1 MPLYPFK
8 HPHREDYIEEFFH
21 MNDDKRYVDDEGVEW
36 NRVFMVPN
44 ISATYRSFDEKRLVD
59 ENGKPA
65 RVAHLSEGFVR
76 SQGFKNADDYIE
88 YNNSVM
94 VDPTKTPTRN
104 LEKAHEQADDKNL
117 QEQLREQQQKL
128 IESNK
133 AAEAKK
139 NIKTV
144 SQICSTATTTSEGKV
159 KSVKHKSKKTP

>member
-8 HPHREDYIEEFFH
+8 HPDKEEYVEKFFH
-21 MNDDKRYVDDEGVEW
+21 MNDDKSYVDENGTEW

-59 ENGKPA
+59 ENGQPA
-65 RVAHLSEGFVR
+65 RVAHLSEAFVR

-104 LEKAHEQADDKNL
+104 LEKAHEQADDKTL
-117 QEQLREQQQKL
+117 QDQLREQEHKL
-128 IESNK
+128 KESNK

-144 SQICSTATTTSEGKV
+144 SQISSTVTTDSSGKV
-159 KSVKHKSKKTP
+159 KTVKHKTPKKT